1 MRTAR
6 TPCLVAVL
14 SLALAATGAA
24 PVRTL
29 PATGRIAG
37 HVRDGRGAPIV
48 HAQIQVVGTA
58 FSALTDTAGAYELAA
73 VPVGTVTVRAA
84 RAGYAPAESGGTVRA
99 GGTLTLNFTLGS
111 APKEEPLSR
120 VADELRRAAPA
131 SPEAQKSADR
141 AARQDAFSLG
151 RVNAAAMPTASAGAS
166 EPSTP
171 RRTASSTR
179 TVSWVRPRTRSRPSP
194 STWTPPRTATSAGS

>member
-24 PVRTL
+24 PVRVL
-29 PATGRIAG
+29 PTTGRIAG
-37 HVRDGRGAPIV
+37 HVRDGRGVPIL

-58 FSALTDTAGAYELAA
+58 FSALTDTAGAYEIAA

-99 GGTLTLNFTLGS
+99 GGTLTLNFTLG
-111 APKEEPLSR
+111 ATGKEEPLSR
-120 VADELRRAAPA
+120 VADERRGATTSSVETPRATPG
-131 SPEAQKSADR
+131 SVEMKKSADR
-141 AARQDAFSLG
+141 AARQDALG
-151 RVNAAAMPTASAGAS
+151 FGLVNAAAMPSASGGAEDFNTEAYNVVNENRFLGAAS
-166 EPSTP
+166 NPLSTF
-171 RRTASSTR
+171 
-179 TVSWVRPRTRSRPSP
+179 
-194 STWTPPRTATSAGS
+194 